1 MRTTTPKSIGSAIE
15 SALGD
20 LGLGKKVR
28 QYEVVNRWQEI
39 VGEQIAR
46 VTIAERL
53 SDGKLFVSVSRSPW
67 RNELVFLKK
76 ELIEKINKA
85 MRQDIV
91 KDIIFR

>member
-1 MRTTTPKSIGSAIE
+1 VRTAAPKTIGNAIQ
-15 SALGD
+15 SALSD
-20 LGLGKKVR
+20 LGLGKKIR
-28 QYEVVNRWQEI
+28 QYDVINQWPEI

-46 VTIAERL
+46 VATAERI

-76 ELIEKINKA
+76 ELIERINKA
-85 MRQDIV
+85 MHQDIV